1 MQESGIYYCKVY
13 PLTESGKK
21 GSPAE
26 SGLRQV
32 RKEEADQIRDGLCAS
47 IFQKEADAVPGEELP
62 EEEASGWRF
71 KENQKFYLEKD
82 GCMPQEN
89 WLFLDGC
96 WYYFDGMGAAKT
108 SCWQEWKGRWYYL
121 DPEGRL
127 EKESGEN
134 PFQASAC

>member
-1 MQESGIYYCKVY
+1 
-13 PLTESGKK
+13 
-21 GSPAE
+21 
-26 SGLRQV
+26 
-32 RKEEADQIRDGLCAS
+32 
-47 IFQKEADAVPGEELP
+47 
-62 EEEASGWRF
+62 
-71 KENQKFYLEKD
+71 
-82 GCMPQEN
+82 MPQEN